1 MKLRMPEMPSA
12 TLLSA
17 LESYNLLPAIV
28 FMPTRRRCD
37 QAASEAALARRDPN
51 ESRREARRDFMRSF
65 VEQNPEVRGHRHWDT
80 IIRGGVASH
89 HAGHIPAWK
98 LVIEKLMS
106 AGLLDAI
113 FATATV
119 AAGVD
124 FPARS
129 VVLTGADA
137 RTAGGWRPLSA
148 SELQQMTGRAG
159 RRGRD
164 NVGFVVAAPGLH
176 QDPERIAQMLK
187 ASPDPL
193 TSQFRATYTTL
204 LNLLDAYGTFAS
216 VREIAERSFAYRD
229 YARQLSQLEKTRQQS
244 EETIASRLK
253 EAGCDLPVS
262 VVLGLERLIGAR
274 ARLQEAKPQS
284 RAELF
289 HRWLDEV
296 VKPGRVVGVGRASR
310 RLVMVTE
317 KRDGTVRGLRE
328 DGSNASFPQERIGRV
343 YAPVYRLRE
352 EDIETAF
359 DEVRERGRELV
370 LHEPRL
376 RDAYAEETDA
386 LKVLDDTI
394 DNLLPSQLR
403 GAERERCT
411 EVLWGLYETAE
422 DYERASRRIESLR
435 DEVWQPFEQRAKVLA
450 VFGYLDYDAEKVT
463 ERGRW
468 LADLHIDRPLLV
480 GEALESG
487 LFNSLAPKQLAGI
500 MAALTADEDRDYGE
514 LELDDDIVT
523 SLSRFEDVGFKVSAE
538 EWKHGVEPAPDLNFS
553 AAGAAVHWANG
564 AEWSQIVRETRAEEG
579 DLFRMFSRT
588 GEALLQIA
596 GLRRSHP
603 QAAEMAAAVAETVL
617 RDPIR

>member
-17 LESYNLLPAIV
+17 LDSYNLLPAII

-37 QAASEAALARRDPN
+37 QAAQEAALSRRDPN
-51 ESRREARRDFMRSF
+51 EKRREARLHFMRSF
-65 VEQNPEVRGHRHWDT
+65 VDQNPEVRGHRHWDT

-137 RTAGGWRPLSA
+137 RTGNGWRALSA

-176 QDPERIAQMLK
+176 QDPERIAQLLK

-193 TSQFRATYTTL
+193 VSQFRATYTTL
-204 LNLLDAYGTFAS
+204 LNLLDAYGSFGS
-216 VREIAERSFAYRD
+216 VREIAERSFAYREL
-229 YARQLSQLEKTRQQS
+229 AQRIHQLQKSRADSEKIIETRL
-244 EETIASRLK
+244 R
-253 EAGCDLPVS
+253 EAGFGLS
-262 VVLGLERLIGAR
+262 VDTVLGLERLIAAK
-274 ARLQEAKPQS
+274 ARLQEAKPQT

-289 HRWLDEV
+289 TGWLNNV
-296 VKPGRVVGVGRASR
+296 VKPGRVVGVGRSGK
-310 RLVMVTE
+310 RLVMVFE
-317 KRDGTVRGLRE
+317 KRDGSVRGFRE
-328 DGSNASFPQERIGRV
+328 DGSTASFPQERIGRV
-343 YAPVYRLRE
+343 YSPVYRLRE
-352 EDIETAF
+352 DEIESAF
-359 DEVRERGRELV
+359 EEIHQRGKELV
-370 LHEPRL
+370 LAEPRL
-376 RDAYAEETDA
+376 RDADEEELETIQ
-386 LKVLDDTI
+386 LLDDSI
-394 DNLLPSQLR
+394 DRLLPPEIT
-403 GAERERCT
+403 GADRLRCT
-411 EVLWGLYETAE
+411 ELLWDLHEIAE
-422 DYERASRRIESLR
+422 DYQRASRGIEGLR
-435 DEVWQPFEQRAKVLA
+435 GEVWEPFEKRARVLS
-450 VFGYLDYDAEKVT
+450 VFGYLDFDNEKVT
-463 ERGRW
+463 DRGRW

-487 LFNSLAPKQLAGI
+487 LFNSLQHRHFAGI

-514 LELDDDIVT
+514 LELDDDIVA
-523 SLSRFEDVGFKVSAE
+523 SLTRFEEIGFKVSGE
-538 EWKHGVEPAPDLNFS
+538 EWKQGVEPAPELNFS
-553 AAGAAVHWANG
+553 AAGAAVLWAG
-564 AEWSQIVRETRAEEG
+564 GTEWSEIVRMTRAEEG

-588 GEALLQIA
+588 GEALLQVA

-603 QAAEMAAAVAETVL
+603 QAAQTAAVVAEMVL

>member
-1 MKLRMPEMPSA
+1 MKLRMPEMPPA
-12 TLLSA
+12 TLLA
-17 LESYNLLPAIV
+17 TLDGYNLLPAIV

-37 QAASEAALARRDPN
+37 QAAQEAALARRDPN

-176 QDPERIAQMLK
+176 QDPARIAQLLK

-204 LNLLDAYGTFAS
+204 LNLLDAYGTFAG

-229 YARQLSQLEKTRQQS
+229 YARQLGQLEKTRQQS
-244 EETIASRLK
+244 EQTIAGGLK
-253 EAGCDLPVS
+253 ESGCDLPVS

-310 RLVMVTE
+310 RLVIVTE

-343 YAPVYRLRE
+343 YSPVYRLRE
-352 EDIETAF
+352 ADIEDAF
-359 DEVRERGRELV
+359 EEIRGRGRELV

-394 DNLLPSQLR
+394 DNLLPPQLR
-403 GAERERCT
+403 GAERQRCT
-411 EVLWGLYETAE
+411 DVLWELHTTAE

-450 VFGYLDYDAEKVT
+450 VFGYLDYEAEKVT

-514 LELDDDIVT
+514 LELDDDLVT

-564 AEWSQIVRETRAEEG
+564 AMWSQIVRETRAEEG

-603 QAAEMAAAVAETVL
+603 AAAEMAAAVAETVL

>member
-51 ESRREARRDFMRSF
+51 ESRREARRQFMRSF

-137 RTAGGWRPLSA
+137 RTGSGWRPLSA

-176 QDPERIAQMLK
+176 QDPARIAQLLK
-187 ASPDPL
+187 AQPDPL

-204 LNLLDAYGTFAS
+204 LNLLDAYGTFAG

-229 YARQLSQLEKTRQQS
+229 YARQMGQLEKSRDES
-244 EETIASRLK
+244 EQKIAAGLK
-253 EAGCDLPVS
+253 ESGCDLTVS
-262 VVLGLERLIGAR
+262 TVLGLERLIGAR

-284 RAELF
+284 RAEMF
-289 HRWLDEV
+289 YRWLNEV
-296 VKPGRVVGVGRASR
+296 VKPGRVVGVGRAGR
-310 RLVMVTE
+310 RLVIVTE
-317 KRDGTVRGLRE
+317 KRDGSVRGFRE
-328 DGSNASFPQERIGRV
+328 DGSSASFPQERIGRV
-343 YAPVYRLRE
+343 YSPVYRLRD
-352 EDIETAF
+352 EDVERAF
-359 DEVRERGRELV
+359 DEIRQRGRELV
-370 LHEPRL
+370 LAEPRL
-376 RDAYAEETDA
+376 RDAYAEEIDA
-386 LKVLDDTI
+386 LKVLDDRI
-394 DNLLPSQLR
+394 EDLLPPNIR
-403 GAERERCT
+403 GAERQRCT
-411 EVLWGLYETAE
+411 ELLWTLHETAE
-422 DYERASRRIESLR
+422 DYERASRRIDSLR
-435 DEVWQPFEQRAKVLA
+435 EEVWAPFEQRAKVLA
-450 VFGYLDYDAEKVT
+450 VFGYLDYDAQKVT

-514 LELDDDIVT
+514 LELEDDIVT
-523 SLSRFEDVGFKVSAE
+523 SLTRFEDIGFKVSAE
-538 EWKHGVEPAPDLNFS
+538 EWKHGVEPSPDLNFS

-564 AEWSQIVRETRAEEG
+564 AEWSHIVRETRAEEG

-596 GLRRSHP
+596 GLHRTHP
-603 QAAEMAAAVAETVL
+603 QAAQMSAAVAETVL
-617 RDPIR
+617 RDPVR

>member
-1 MKLRMPEMPSA
+1 MPEMPPA
-12 TLLSA
+12 TLLST
-17 LESYNLLPAIV
+17 LDGYNLLPAIV

-65 VEQNPEVRGHRHWDT
+65 VEKNPEVRGHRHWDT

-137 RTAGGWRPLSA
+137 RTASGWRPLSA

-176 QDPERIAQMLK
+176 QDPARIAQLLK

-204 LNLLDAYGTFAS
+204 LNLLDAYGTFAG

-229 YARQLSQLEKTRQQS
+229 YARQRHQLENARQQS
-244 EETIASRLK
+244 EEIIAARLK
-253 EAGCDLPVS
+253 ETGCDLPVS

-274 ARLQEAKPQS
+274 ARLQEAKPQT

-289 HRWLDEV
+289 HTWLDEV

-317 KRDGTVRGLRE
+317 KRDGSIRGLRE
-328 DGSNASFPQERIGRV
+328 D
-343 YAPVYRLRE
+343 
-352 EDIETAF
+352 
-359 DEVRERGRELV
+359 
-370 LHEPRL
+370 
-376 RDAYAEETDA
+376 
-386 LKVLDDTI
+386 
-394 DNLLPSQLR
+394 
-403 GAERERCT
+403 
-411 EVLWGLYETAE
+411 
-422 DYERASRRIESLR
+422 
-435 DEVWQPFEQRAKVLA
+435 
-450 VFGYLDYDAEKVT
+450 
-463 ERGRW
+463 
-468 LADLHIDRPLLV
+468 
-480 GEALESG
+480 
-487 LFNSLAPKQLAGI
+487 
-500 MAALTADEDRDYGE
+500 
-514 LELDDDIVT
+514 
-523 SLSRFEDVGFKVSAE
+523 
-538 EWKHGVEPAPDLNFS
+538 
-553 AAGAAVHWANG
+553 
-564 AEWSQIVRETRAEEG
+564 
-579 DLFRMFSRT
+579 
-588 GEALLQIA
+588 
-596 GLRRSHP
+596 
-603 QAAEMAAAVAETVL
+603 
-617 RDPIR
+617 

>member
-12 TLLSA
+12 TLLAA

-28 FMPTRRRCD
+28 FLPTRRRCD
-37 QAASEAALARRDPN
+37 QAASEAALTRRDPN
-51 ESRREARRDFMRSF
+51 DKRREARRDFMRTF
-65 VEQNPEVRGHRHWDT
+65 VEEHSEVRGHRHWDT

-124 FPARS
+124 FPART

-137 RTAGGWRPLSA
+137 RTGSGWRQFTA

-176 QDPERIAQMLK
+176 QDPQSIAQLLK
-187 ASPDPL
+187 APPDSL
-193 TSQFRATYTTL
+193 VSQFRATYTTL
-204 LNLLDAYGTFAS
+204 LNLLDAYGSFNS

-229 YARQLSQLEKTRQQS
+229 FARQITQLEKSRDES
-244 EETIASRLK
+244 ELKIRSALQEAS
-253 EAGCDLPVS
+253 CDVPIS
-262 VVLGLERLIGAR
+262 VVLGLERLLGVR
-274 ARLQEAKPQS
+274 ARLQEAKPQT
-284 RAELF
+284 RAEVF
-289 HRWLDEV
+289 HRWLNDV
-296 VKPGRVVGVGRASR
+296 VKPGRVVGVGRAGR
-310 RLVMVTE
+310 RLVMVIE
-317 KRDGTVRGLRE
+317 KRDGTIRGFRE
-328 DGSNASFPQERIGRV
+328 DGTNASFPQERIGRV
-343 YAPVYRLRE
+343 YSPVYRLRE
-352 EDIETAF
+352 EDVENAF
-359 DEVRERGRELV
+359 AEIRQRGKELV
-370 LHEPRL
+370 LVEPRL

-386 LKVLDDTI
+386 LTI
-394 DNLLPSQLR
+394 VDESIENLLPQHIAPEAR
-403 GAERERCT
+403 QRCT
-411 EVLWGLYETAE
+411 EVIWEMHTTAE
-422 DYERASRRIESLR
+422 DLQRAIRRIDALR
-435 DEVWQPFEQRAKVLA
+435 EEVWSPFEQRARVLSI
-450 VFGYLDYDAEKVT
+450 FGYLDYDAEKVT
-463 ERGRW
+463 DRGRW

-480 GEALESG
+480 GEALEAK
-487 LFNSLAPKQLAGI
+487 LFNSLEPKQFAGI

-514 LELDDDIVT
+514 LELDDDVVT
-523 SLSRFEDVGFKVSAE
+523 SLSRFEEIGFKVSSE
-538 EWKHGVEPAPDLNFS
+538 EWKHGLDPAPELNFS
-553 AAGAAVHWANG
+553 AAGAAVRWAGG
-564 AEWSQIVRETRAEEG
+564 AAWPEVVRETRAEEG

-603 QAAEMAAAVAETVL
+603 EAAQMAGTVAELVL
-617 RDPIR
+617 REPIR

>member
-37 QAASEAALARRDPN
+37 QAASEAALTRRDSN
-51 ESRREARRDFMRSF
+51 EKRREARRDFMRSF
-65 VEQNPEVRGHRHWDT
+65 VQQNPEVRGHRHWDT

-137 RTAGGWRPLSA
+137 RTGSGWRQLSA

-176 QDPERIAQMLK
+176 QDPARIAQLLN
-187 ASPDPL
+187 ASPDAL

-204 LNLLDAYGTFAS
+204 LNLLDAYGTFAG
-216 VREIAERSFAYRD
+216 VRQIAERSFAYRD
-229 YARQLSQLEKTRQQS
+229 FSRQMSQLEKSRDES
-244 EETIASRLK
+244 EQKIAQRLH
-253 EAGCDLPVS
+253 ESGFDLPVS

-284 RAELF
+284 RAEMF

-317 KRDGTVRGLRE
+317 KRDGGVRGFRE
-328 DGSNASFPQERIGRV
+328 DGSAASFPQERIGRV
-343 YAPVYRLRE
+343 YSPVYRLRE
-352 EDIETAF
+352 EEIERAF
-359 DEVRERGRELV
+359 EEVRTRGRELV
-370 LHEPRL
+370 LPEPRL
-376 RDAYAEETDA
+376 RDAYAEETEA
-386 LKVLDDTI
+386 LKVLDDRI
-394 DNLLPSQLR
+394 DNLLPSNIT
-403 GAERERCT
+403 GADRQRCT
-411 EVLWGLYETAE
+411 ELLWELHETAE

-435 DEVWQPFEQRAKVLA
+435 EEVWQPFEQRAKVLA
-450 VFGYLDYDAEKVT
+450 VFGYLDYEAQKVT

-480 GEALESG
+480 GEALENG
-487 LFNSLAPKQLAGI
+487 LFNSLAPKELAGI

-514 LELDDDIVT
+514 LELENDLLS
-523 SLSRFEDVGFKVSAE
+523 SLSRFDEIGFKVSAE

-553 AAGAAVHWANG
+553 AAGAAAHWANG
-564 AEWSQIVRETRAEEG
+564 MPWTQIVRETRAEEG

-588 GEALLQIA
+588 GEALLQVA
-596 GLRRSHP
+596 GLHRSHP
-603 QAAEMAAAVAETVL
+603 QAAQMAAQVAEVVL

>member
-1 MKLRMPEMPSA
+1 MKLQMPEMPSA

-51 ESRREARRDFMRSF
+51 ERRREARRDFMRSF

-176 QDPERIAQMLK
+176 QDPERIAQLLK

-204 LNLLDAYGTFAS
+204 LNLLDAYGTFAG

-229 YARQLSQLEKTRQQS
+229 YARQLGQLEKTRQQS
-244 EETIASRLK
+244 EETISTRLK
-253 EAGCDLPVS
+253 DAGCDLPVT

-328 DGSNASFPQERIGRV
+328 DGTNASFPQERIGRV
-343 YAPVYRLRE
+343 YSPVYRLRE
-352 EDIETAF
+352 DDIETAF

-394 DNLLPSQLR
+394 DNLLPAHL
-403 GAERERCT
+403 GDAERQRCT
-411 EVLWGLYETAE
+411 EVLWGLHETAE

-463 ERGRW
+463 DRGRW

>member
-37 QAASEAALARRDPN
+37 QAASEAALTRRDSN
-51 ESRREARRDFMRSF
+51 EARREARREFMGSF
-65 VEQNPEVRGHRHWDT
+65 VQQNPEVRGHRHWDT

-137 RTAGGWRPLSA
+137 RTGSGWRPLSA

-176 QDPERIAQMLK
+176 QDPARIAQLLK

-204 LNLLDAYGTFAS
+204 LNLLDAYGTFAG

-229 YARQLSQLEKTRQQS
+229 FSRQMSQLEKSR
-244 EETIASRLK
+244 EESGQTIERRLK
-253 EAGCDLPVS
+253 ESGCDLALS

-274 ARLQEAKPQS
+274 ARLLEAKPQS
-284 RAELF
+284 RAEMF

-296 VKPGRVVGVGRASR
+296 VKPGRVVGVGRAGR
-310 RLVMVTE
+310 RLVMVIE
-317 KRDGTVRGLRE
+317 KRDGSVRGFRE

-343 YAPVYRLRE
+343 YSPVYRLRE
-352 EDIETAF
+352 DDIERAF
-359 DEVRERGRELV
+359 DEIRERGRELV
-370 LHEPRL
+370 LPEPRL

-386 LKVLDDTI
+386 LKVLDDSI
-394 DNLLPSQLR
+394 ENLLPSHIA
-403 GAERERCT
+403 GAERQRCT
-411 EVLWGLYETAE
+411 ELLWQLHETAE
-422 DYERASRRIESLR
+422 DYERASRRIDSLR
-435 DEVWQPFEQRAKVLA
+435 EEVWQPFEQRAKVLA
-450 VFGYLDYDAEKVT
+450 VFGYLDYEAEKVT

-468 LADLHIDRPLLV
+468 LADLHIDRPLLI
-480 GEALESG
+480 GEALENG
-487 LFNSLAPKQLAGI
+487 LFNSLMPKQLAGI

-514 LELDDDIVT
+514 LELEDDIVT
-523 SLSRFEDVGFKVSAE
+523 SLARFEDVGFKVSAE

-553 AAGAAVHWANG
+553 AAGAAVQWASG
-564 AEWSQIVRETRAEEG
+564 MPWTQIVRETRSEEG

-588 GEALLQIA
+588 GEALLQVA
-596 GLRRSHP
+596 GLHRTHP
-603 QAAEMAAAVAETVL
+603 QAAQMAAQVAETVL